1 MKVKV
6 KAPKEDPAIAAAR
19 EREEKRADA
28 AFITNTQELLS
39 DETKRRNRR
48 FGRRVAMTG
57 ASPAGTSPAP
67 AAGGSTLGGGAY
79 GGGFSLG
86 SMNPL

>member
-1 MKVKV
+1 MKVKAA

-39 DETKRRNRR
+39 DETQRRNRR
-48 FGRRVAMTG
+48 FGRRVALTG
-57 ASPAGTSPAP
+57 AAPTPGTAQPIVS
-67 AAGGSTLGGGAY
+67 GGGGGLPLLGGLSGMPSVY
-79 GGGFSLG
+79 
-86 SMNPL
+86 